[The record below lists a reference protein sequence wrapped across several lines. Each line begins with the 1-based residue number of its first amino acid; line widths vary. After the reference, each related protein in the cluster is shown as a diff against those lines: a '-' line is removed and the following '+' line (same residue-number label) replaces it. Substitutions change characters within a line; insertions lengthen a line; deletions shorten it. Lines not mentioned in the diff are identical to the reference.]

1 MRYLICILFVFCA
14 SNSFSQNK
22 VKLLNAGN
30 KEFQKGNFEK
40 ADSLYQKSKEK
51 DNLYYKAHINAGHA
65 KLNQARESNSA
76 EKKDSLANLA
86 LHGQH

>member
-51 DNLYYKAHINAGHA
+51 DNLYYKEN
-65 KLNQARESNSA
+65 
-76 EKKDSLANLA
+76 KKICKDTKVKAIVTAVQYNKQKFSCFGELKE
-86 LHGQH
+86 